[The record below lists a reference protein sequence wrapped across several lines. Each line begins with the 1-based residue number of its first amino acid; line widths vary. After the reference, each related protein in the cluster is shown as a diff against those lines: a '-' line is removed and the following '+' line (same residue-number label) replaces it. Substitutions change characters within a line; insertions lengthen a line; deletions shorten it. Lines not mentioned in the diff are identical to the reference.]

1 MTAAEK
7 EYNSPLLQRNMEI
20 IGEVIL
26 TATHVKRQECDGPEK
41 YKLCYPILGLNLD
54 QFLKEDLM
62 EVGDNEE
69 NMWAKYQYA
78 EDIGLED
85 HLVIGELSVYPNSGY
100 ILHFNAKTLP

>member
-54 QFLKEDLM
+54 
-62 EVGDNEE
+62 
-69 NMWAKYQYA
+69 
-78 EDIGLED
+78 
-85 HLVIGELSVYPNSGY
+85 
-100 ILHFNAKTLP
+100 